1 MNLILASTSPRR
13 IEILN
18 LLQIPFEVVSPRYEE
33 EILPDATGFEET
45 LRFAQEKAHSIAS
58 LYPNHLILASDTLI
72 EFEGEKIGK
81 PKDPKDAF
89 DILKKLRGSTH
100 DVISGVYLYNTQDLN
115 FYRHVEI
122 TQINMRY
129 YSENE
134 IENYIETREPLDK
147 AGAYALQGEGR
158 KLIKSLSGD
167 YLSAVGLPLRWVANV
182 LMKESVKILVD
193 VENIYRNLPFIHS

>member
-81 PKDPKDAF
+81 PKDPKEAF
-89 DILKKLRGSTH
+89 EILKKLRGSTH
-100 DVISGVYLYNTQDLN
+100 DVISGVYLYNTQNLN

-134 IENYIETREPLDK
+134 IENYIETRESLDK

-158 KLIKSLSGD
+158 KLIESLSGD

-182 LMKESVKILVD
+182 LMKES
-193 VENIYRNLPFIHS
+193 

>member
-100 DVISGVYLYNTQDLN
+100 DVISGVYLYNTQNLN

-193 VENIYRNLPFIHS
+193 VENIYRNLC